1 MIARPIVHNLHE
13 ALLKISPEPYA
24 KSCSST
30 GRSSRPPLHLRQPRT
45 RQEVDRKREQN
56 RSGRSP
62 TRKAARTQLRRHGLR
77 PDPLHLHLVH
87 ARALEEEGVR
97 RLQGQVQTLDVHG
110 GQTGPSRI
118 RNFVKVNLKWKLKH
132 LGFRPRVGLM

>member
-56 RSGRSP
+56 RYGRSP
-62 TRKAARTQLRRHGLR
+62 TRKAARRSTSSSGSG
-77 PDPLHLHLVH
+77 PDS
-87 ARALEEEGVR
+87 G
-97 RLQGQVQTLDVHG
+97 
-110 GQTGPSRI
+110 
-118 RNFVKVNLKWKLKH
+118 
-132 LGFRPRVGLM
+132 RPRWPNWPITNTKFRQGKSKMEIKTFRIQAQGWSDVKCFEAAPSTHQEILFNLRSSGYQKF